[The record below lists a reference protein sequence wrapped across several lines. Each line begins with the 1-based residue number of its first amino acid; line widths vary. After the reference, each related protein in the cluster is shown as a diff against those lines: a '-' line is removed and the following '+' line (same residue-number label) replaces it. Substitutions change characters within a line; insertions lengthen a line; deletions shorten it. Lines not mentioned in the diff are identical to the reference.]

1 MKKVIGTM
9 RVIIFGNRIT
19 LDMKKNYIS
28 FLVIGLV
35 VLVSSCVKDQRID
48 ALKLVAEGGRNSES
62 KMIITDEYSD
72 WAAGD
77 EVRINGTIANV
88 ELIDGAAYVSGGD
101 FEAPFYGVYPASIYR
116 SNNGSSY
123 TVNVPGTYTYSAT
136 EGKQLLQSPM
146 AGHAESGNYVL
157 FRHLTSAVTV
167 QITNYYGFT
176 VIVDSVIV
184 ISNSYKL
191 HGDITFSL
199 GEDIS
204 IPATEKVGGDT
215 VVMLGGGLQVV
226 SGNTVNVQ
234 VPVLPQGSGNLFTIQ
249 VKVHKYNNSDVKR
262 RFDSTQPNSHPLAR
276 NQIGYA
282 PMTVG
287 YPFTVGNGKRV
298 IISQGNLQ
306 YQASTGTWQFAA
318 NQYDYIGNT
327 KGNTTA
333 ESRRAS
339 QEDWIDLFGWGTSG
353 WNNGNIYFK
362 PYDTKTAGGAPANG
376 YGYGPTDGSR
386 YVYSLTGNYVDAD
399 WGVYNKI
406 ANGGNETRK
415 WRTLLAGDGSEA
427 DVLFRKRATSTSNM
441 PTGTNSSEARFIKA
455 TVASVKGVILFPDNY
470 VHPVNSIGGSGR
482 LYNYFSSSA
491 AFNCFT
497 VSAPDWTLMEA
508 AGAVFLPAA
517 GYRNGESVYES
528 GSEAHYWLSL
538 LSGTSNAYALYFL
551 DSNTSS
557 VNNQTTRSKGC
568 AVRLVQDIK

>member
-1 MKKVIGTM
+1 MKKVIGTI

-48 ALKLVAEGGRNSES
+48 ALKLVAEGGRNSER

-72 WAAGD
+72 WVAGD
-77 EVRINGTIANV
+77 EVLINGTTAIV
-88 ELIDGAAYVSGGD
+88 ELIDGAAHVLGGD
-101 FEAPFYGVYPASIYR
+101 FEAPFYGIYPASIYR

-262 RFDSTQPNSHPLAR
+262 RFDSTQPNSHPLSR
-276 NQIGYA
+276 NQIGYV

-298 IISQGNLQ
+298 IIAQGNLQ
-306 YQASTGTWQFAA
+306 YQASTETWQFAA
-318 NQYDYIGNT
+318 NQYDYIGNAE
-327 KGNTTA
+327 GNTTA
-333 ESRRAS
+333 EAERATQS
-339 QEDWIDLFGWGTSG
+339 AWIDLFGWGTSG
-353 WNNGNIYFK
+353 WNNGNLYYQ
-362 PYDTKTAGGAPANG
+362 PYNTATTGVDTNG
-376 YGYGPTDGSR
+376 YGYGPTKGSR
-386 YVYSLTGNYVDAD
+386 YNYSLTGDYANAD
-399 WGVYNKI
+399 WGVYDSI
-406 ANGGNETRK
+406 ANGGNVAGR
-415 WRTLLAGDGSEA
+415 WRTPQSLEFGQIFKNRSA
-427 DVLFRKRATSTSNM
+427 STLN
-441 PTGTNSSEARFIKA
+441 NVANARYAKA
-455 TVASVKGVILFPDNY
+455 TVNGVNGVVVFPDVY
-470 VHPVNSIGGSGR
+470 EHPAGVALPTSINATGSGGWDGNV
-482 LYNYFSSSA
+482 YSA
-491 AFNCFT
+491 SEWAK
-497 VSAPDWTLMEA
+497 MEA
-508 AGAVFLPAA
+508 AGCVFMPITARINNGA
-517 GYRNGESVYES
+517 IVATASGCYWSSTVGSTQGQAFYVMFSSANFYYNSTSCYRNYG
-528 GSEAHYWLSL
+528 
-538 LSGTSNAYALYFL
+538 
-551 DSNTSS
+551 
-557 VNNQTTRSKGC
+557 Q
-568 AVRLVQDIK
+568 AVRLVQDIP

>member
-1 MKKVIGTM
+1 M
-9 RVIIFGNRIT
+9 RVIIFGNKIT
-19 LDMKKNYIS
+19 VDMRKNYIS

-35 VLVSSCVKDQRID
+35 LLFSGCVKDQRID
-48 ALKLVAEGGRNSES
+48 ALKLVAEGGRNSER

-77 EVRINGTIANV
+77 EVRINGTIVNV

-282 PMTVG
+282 PMAVG

-298 IISQGNLQ
+298 IIAQGNLQ
-306 YQASTGTWQFAA
+306 YQASTRTWQFAA
-318 NQYDYIGNT
+318 NQYDYIGDAA
-327 KGNTTA
+327 GNTTPEA
-333 ESRRAS
+333 ERATQS
-339 QEDWIDLFGWGTSG
+339 AWIDLFGWGTSG
-353 WNNGNIYFK
+353 WKNGNVYYQ
-362 PYDTKTAGGAPANG
+362 PYNTATTGVDTNG
-376 YGYGPTDGSR
+376 YGYGPTNDSR
-386 YVYSLTGNYVDAD
+386 YTYSLTGAYANAD
-399 WGVYNKI
+399 WGVYNSI
-406 ANGGNETRK
+406 ANGGNVAGR
-415 WRTLLAGDGSEA
+415 WRTPQSLEFGQIFKHRSA
-427 DVLFRKRATSTSNM
+427 STLN
-441 PTGTNSSEARFIKA
+441 GVANALYAKA
-455 TVASVKGVILFPDNY
+455 TVNGVNGVVVFPDVY
-470 VHPVNSIGGSGR
+470 EHPAGVALPTSINATGSGGWDGNV
-482 LYNYFSSSA
+482 YSA
-491 AFNCFT
+491 SEWAK
-497 VSAPDWTLMEA
+497 MEA
-508 AGAVFLPAA
+508 AGCVFMPITARINNGEVVATAYGCYWSSTVGSTQGHAFYVLFSSANFYYNSTSC
-517 GYRNGESVYES
+517 YRNYG
-528 GSEAHYWLSL
+528 
-538 LSGTSNAYALYFL
+538 
-551 DSNTSS
+551 
-557 VNNQTTRSKGC
+557 Q
-568 AVRLVQDIK
+568 AVRLVQDIP

>member
-9 RVIIFGNRIT
+9 RVIIFGNKIT
-19 LDMKKNYIS
+19 VDMRKNYIS

-35 VLVSSCVKDQRID
+35 LLLSGCVKDQRID

-101 FEAPFYGVYPASIYR
+101 FEAPFYGIYPASIYR

-146 AGHAESGNYVL
+146 VGYAESGNYIF

-199 GEDIS
+199 GADIS

-234 VPVLPQGSGNLFTIQ
+234 VPVLPQGSGNIFTLQ
-249 VKVHKYNNSDVKR
+249 VKVHKYNNTDVKR

-287 YPFTVGNGKRV
+287 FPFSVGINKKV

-306 YQASTGTWQFAA
+306 YRALPQLWQFAE
-318 NQYDYIGNT
+318 NQYSYIGSSG
-327 KGNTTA
+327 GNATEEA
-333 ESRRAS
+333 DRSEQSAF
-339 QEDWIDLFGWGTSG
+339 IDLFGWGTSG
-353 WNNGNIYFK
+353 WNNGNVYYQ
-362 PYDTKTAGGAPANG
+362 PYNAITTGAAF
-376 YGYGPTDGSR
+376 YYGPKNGSS
-386 YVYSLTGNYVDAD
+386 YTVSLVGNYAKSD
-399 WGVYNKI
+399 WGVHNEI
-406 ANGGNETRK
+406 SNGGGVAGK
-415 WRTLLAGDGSEA
+415 WRLLTAGTGSEA
-427 DVLFRKRATSTSNM
+427 DTLFNKRTTITSNM
-441 PTGTNSSEARFIKA
+441 PSGENSNQARYIKA
-455 TVASVKGVILFPDNY
+455 RVTTSNIKGLIIFPDNY
-470 VHPVNSIGGSGR
+470 KHPSGVSVSGSGR
-482 LYNYFSSSA
+482 IYNSRST
-491 AFNCFT
+491 NCYYEGFT
-497 VSAPDWTLMEA
+497 VDNNSWNIMESE
-508 AGAVFLPAA
+508 GAVFIPAA
-517 GYRNGESVYES
+517 GYRINLNLYSIGTDAY
-528 GSEAHYWLSL
+528 YWYS
-538 LSGTSNAYALYFL
+538 THNTKDDAYALKFL
-551 DSNTSS
+551 NNAASS
-557 VNNQTTRSKGC
+557 LYDGTAKNYGC
-568 AVRLVQDIK
+568 SVRLVQDIR

>member
-9 RVIIFGNRIT
+9 RVIIFGNKIT
-19 LDMKKNYIS
+19 VDMRKNYIS

-35 VLVSSCVKDQRID
+35 LLLSGCVKDQRID
-48 ALKLVAEGGRNSES
+48 ALKLVAEGGRNSER

-77 EVRINGTIANV
+77 EVRINGTIVNV

-276 NQIGYA
+276 NKIGYA
-282 PMTVG
+282 PMAVG
-287 YPFTVGNGKRV
+287 YPFTVGTGKRV
-298 IISQGNLQ
+298 IIAQGNLQ
-306 YQASTGTWQFAA
+306 YQASTRTWQFAA
-318 NQYDYIGNT
+318 NQYDYIGNAA
-327 KGNTTA
+327 GNTTA
-333 ESRRAS
+333 EAERAT
-339 QEDWIDLFGWGTSG
+339 QGAWIDLFGWGTSG
-353 WNNGNIYFK
+353 WDNGNIYFK

-386 YVYSLTGNYVDAD
+386 YVYSLTGDYANAD
-399 WGVYNKI
+399 WGVYDSI
-406 ANGGNETRK
+406 ANGGNVAGR
-415 WRTLLAGDGSEA
+415 WRTPQSLEFGQIFKNRSASTLN
-427 DVLFRKRATSTSNM
+427 DVAN
-441 PTGTNSSEARFIKA
+441 ARYAKA
-455 TVASVKGVILFPDNY
+455 TVNGVNGVVVFPDVY
-470 VHPVNSIGGSGR
+470 EHPAGVVLPISINTTGSGGWDGNV
-482 LYNYFSSSA
+482 YSA
-491 AFNCFT
+491 SEWAK
-497 VSAPDWTLMEA
+497 MEA
-508 AGAVFLPAA
+508 AGCVFMPITARIINGAIAA
-517 GYRNGESVYES
+517 TASGCYWSSTVGSTQGHAFYVLFSSANFYPNSTSCYRNYG
-528 GSEAHYWLSL
+528 
-538 LSGTSNAYALYFL
+538 
-551 DSNTSS
+551 
-557 VNNQTTRSKGC
+557 Q
-568 AVRLVQDIK
+568 AVRLVQDIP